1 MEVQGQNF
9 TPPIKPDSHLAL
21 AIVTT
26 ILCCLPFGIVAI
38 IYATKVNS
46 YYEMQQY
53 DKAEK
58 ASADAKKYS
67 IIGIVIGLVVGII
80 YGLFMLFAAGAAS
93 SSY

>member
-1 MEVQGQNF
+1 
-9 TPPIKPDSHLAL
+9 
-21 AIVTT
+21 
-26 ILCCLPFGIVAI
+26 
-38 IYATKVNS
+38 
-46 YYEMQQY
+46 MQQY

>member
-9 TPPIKPDSHLAL
+9 TPPIKPNNYLAL
-21 AIVTT
+21 SIVTT
-26 ILCCLPFGIVAI
+26 LLCCLPLGIVAI
-38 IYATKVNS
+38 IYSTKVNS

-67 IIGIVIGLVVGII
+67 IIGIVLGVVGGII

-93 SSY
+93 SLS